1 MGLSWSGIKES
12 ASSIANKASV
22 AREKIASSKAAGY
35 ASDTVAAGY
44 GVGIHTLGG
53 AAMGGT
59 INAAAYADDGHA
71 FTSAESL
78 GSAFVSGAGYG
89 GAAGLGLGL
98 VHARKYAAMNAAK
111 RTGSKKKVGTMTKA
125 TNELEQQKMADSVAD
140 MNAREMRAEQAQRSW
155 ADSQANARMQA
166 AQRRNNGI
174 KPPHQPNPDPLPGV
188 RYEAPNV
195 NEGNLQLLENENLQ
209 MPAVDFN
216 TRKGF
221 NHNDTIMSPNFGL
234 QSKTPYSGPLLQDSP
249 HNVRRPKMRPK

>member
-98 VHARKYAAMNAAK
+98 VHARKYAAMNASK
-111 RTGSKKKVGTMTKA
+111 RANSKLKQGTMTKPIKPLTEDEKLA
-125 TNELEQQKMADSVAD
+125 EQYSTDNKRSILQMRNLKEKIANTGKDYSSAAVLNQQIQSEASLIPQKHKMA
-140 MNAREMRAEQAQRSW
+140 
-155 ADSQANARMQA
+155 
-166 AQRRNNGI
+166 
-174 KPPHQPNPDPLPGV
+174 
-188 RYEAPNV
+188 NV
-195 NEGNLQLLENENLQ
+195 KDL
-209 MPAVDFN
+209 
-216 TRKGF
+216 
-221 NHNDTIMSPNFGL
+221 I
-234 QSKTPYSGPLLQDSP
+234 
-249 HNVRRPKMRPK
+249 RRPAN